1 MDFIRCPKKE
11 MKVFTYAVMK
21 AKMFVNFV
29 NILMIFTK
37 IIVQIDYFSVVLS
50 FRKFDFWTR
59 CVKSRKIIRHGSI
72 KHNNLVR
79 VYLQN

>member
-1 MDFIRCPKKE
+1 MDFIRCPKKKE
-11 MKVFTYAVMK
+11 SIYVCCNESQNVRKFCQY
-21 AKMFVNFV
+21 FDD
-29 NILMIFTK
+29 TK